1 MNRYLIA
8 AAVAVPLVAVLFV
21 GAGYVHD
28 EIVSDGNV
36 SRGVEAAGIDLSR
49 LPAEK
54 ALTAMAAYEERL
66 VSQPVVLVI
75 DGKTVELDPADVGL
89 AVDEQAVVDEALT
102 LRRADGMLSNFRA
115 WFATWS
121 STEEIE
127 VPVSFD
133 RDALAALLSGLSRT
147 AIGKPAYEGAVLV
160 ENGVAVPEYP
170 RPGLVI
176 DVDASIPLIASQLE
190 VPERSPV
197 SLPLIPLDPAV
208 TRADVDVA
216 VAKANRL
223 IGEPVVLRRPG
234 QSATMMFT
242 PTGLASALRSE
253 VVINSPATLDVSLD
267 DAVLREIAS
276 RTADEFTIAPRDAT
290 FSFNDVTKTFT
301 VIPSVTGLKVDLA
314 AVPAAVTRAALSNG
328 TAVLPMTE
336 GEEAAF
342 TTAMAEAMGPLGEVS
357 TFTTNHPCCE
367 NRVRNIQL
375 LADTIRGSIVM
386 PGETFSINDTAG
398 QRTLAKGYVRAG
410 AIINGRVECCDN
422 PANIGGGTSQFAT
435 TFYNAVFFG
444 CYEDVFHQPHSLY
457 ISRYPFVREATL
469 GYPAPDVKFRNDSDA
484 IVYID
489 TSYTPSSITVT
500 FYGNNGGRTCESERS
515 GNTITRVMTWPDGR
529 VTTQDWTWFYREPR
543 EDPPP
548 TTTTTVPPT
557 TTTVPETT
565 TTTQPPTTTTTTA
578 EPPTTTTTTVPE
590 TTTTTMTEPPPDP
603 EPDP

>member
-8 AAVAVPLVAVLFV
+8 AAVAVPLVAVLFI

-54 ALTAMAAYEERL
+54 ALATMAAYEDRL

-75 DGKTVELDPADVGL
+75 DGKMVDLDPADVGL

-102 LRRADGMLSNFRA
+102 LRRADGMLSNIRA
-115 WFATWS
+115 WFGTWS
-121 STEEIE
+121 STETID

-133 RDALAALLSGLSRT
+133 RDALSALLSGLSRT

-160 ENGVAVPEYP
+160 ENGLAVPEYP

-253 VVINSPATLDVSLD
+253 VIVNSPATLDVSLD
-267 DAVLREIAS
+267 DEVLREIAS
-276 RTADEFTIAPRDAT
+276 RTADEFIIAPRDAT
-290 FSFNDVTKTFT
+290 FSFNDVTKAFT
-301 VIPSVTGLKVDLA
+301 IIPSVKGLKVDLD

-328 TAVLPMTE
+328 TAALPMTE
-336 GEEAAF
+336 GDEAAF

-357 TFTTNHPCCE
+357 SFTTNHPCCE

-386 PGETFSINDTAG
+386 PGETFSINETAG

-410 AIINGRVECCDN
+410 AIINGRVECCDD

-469 GYPAPDVKFRNDSDA
+469 GFPAPDVKFRNDSDA

-543 EDPPP
+543 KDDPPP
-548 TTTTTVPPT
+548 TTTTTVPPTT

-565 TTTQPPTTTTTTA
+565 TTTQPPTTTTTTT

-590 TTTTTMTEPPPDP
+590 TTTTTEPPTTTTEP
-603 EPDP
+603 

>member
-8 AAVAVPLVAVLFV
+8 AAVAVPLVAVLSI

-54 ALTAMAAYEERL
+54 ALTAIGAYEERL

-75 DGKTVELDPADVGL
+75 DGKAVELDPADVDL
-89 AVDEQAVVDEALT
+89 AVDERAVVDEALT
-102 LRRADGMLSNFRA
+102 VRRADGVLSNIRA

-121 STEEIE
+121 STETID

-133 RDALAALLSGLSRT
+133 REALSALLSGLSRT

-160 ENGVAVPEYP
+160 DNGRAVAEYP

-190 VPERSPV
+190 VAERAPV
-197 SLPLIPLDPAV
+197 SLPLIPLDPAI

-253 VVINSPATLDVSLD
+253 VVVNSPATLDVSLD
-267 DAVLREIAS
+267 DAILREIAS
-276 RTADEFTIAPRDAT
+276 RTADEFIIAPRDAT
-290 FSFNDVTKTFT
+290 FSFNDVTRAFT
-301 VIPSVTGLKVDLA
+301 VIPSVKELKVDLT

-336 GEEAAF
+336 GDEAAF

-367 NRVRNIQL
+367 NRVKNIQL

-410 AIINGRVECCDN
+410 AIINGRVECCDD

-500 FYGNNGGRTCESERS
+500 FYGNNGGRTCTSERS
-515 GNTITRVMTWPDGR
+515 GNTITRLMTWPDGR
-529 VTTQDWTWFYREPR
+529 VTTQDWTWNYREPR
-543 EDPPP
+543 PDDP
-548 TTTTTVPPT
+548 V
-557 TTTVPETT
+557 
-565 TTTQPPTTTTTTA
+565 PTTTTTTQ
-578 EPPTTTTTTVPE
+578 PPTTTTTTVPE
-590 TTTTTMTEPPPDP
+590 TTTTTQAPTTTTTTTVP
-603 EPDP
+603 ETTTTTTVSETTTTTVP